1 MPWLCYGPTVRAV
14 RRPNVLLIVAGD
26 MNWDTP
32 GCFGLRSVM
41 TFSSKSAEFSAF
53 RMSKP
58 GRRWLYVITLYAVG
72 LACIYAWRLF

>member
-1 MPWLCYGPTVRAV
+1 MGLTIDNNIIAIPLLFLLEGVLSQRFFTGVLYTAV
-14 RRPNVLLIVAGD
+14 VLLAVL
-26 MNWDTP
+26 N
-32 GCFGLRSVM
+32 V
-41 TFSSKSAEFSAF
+41 SSF